1 MVTAVK
7 ELHYAE
13 KAFQRGVEVVE
24 VVGPAGAGK
33 TTLFETLENY
43 IPEIQAAF
51 QPDVRNPRF
60 ILFFIQHI
68 LLLVPTLIRLRGN
81 SDRGLTRQELAWMA
95 ILKGW
100 PELLKKKAPK
110 DKQMILIDQGPIFLM
125 AILSEFGPR
134 SLRSAEAEAW
144 WKMICDQW
152 THTLDAVILLD
163 TSDETLTKRIRNRPK
178 YHIVKGEKDQ
188 TVHEFLSRC
197 RVMYDQV
204 ISQMTANNPEISVL
218 RFDTGKYSLDELVH
232 EISSGIEARKK
243 KPQ

>member
-1 MVTAVK
+1 
-7 ELHYAE
+7 
-13 KAFQRGVEVVE
+13 VE

-43 IPEIQAAF
+43 LPEIQTAF
-51 QPDVRNPRF
+51 QPNVRNPRF
-60 ILFFIQHI
+60 ILFFIKHI
-68 LLLVPTLIRLRGN
+68 LLLVPTLVRLQGN
-81 SDRGLTRQELAWMA
+81 NGRGLTLQELAWMA

-100 PELLKKKAPK
+100 PELLKKKVTK
-110 DKQMILIDQGPIFLM
+110 DKEMILIDQGPIFLM
-125 AILSEFGPR
+125 AILSEFGPQ
-134 SLRSAEAEAW
+134 SLRSAEAQAW

-178 YHIVKGEKDQ
+178 DHLVKGEKDQ
-188 TVHEFLSRC
+188 TIHEFLSRC

-204 ISQMTANNPEISVL
+204 INQMTANNPKISVL

-232 EISSGIEARKK
+232 EISSGIYARKREMIRAL
-243 KPQ
+243 